1 MNKIISGDIK
11 FIIKKIKSVKNHLKK
26 SKILIIGGTGFI
38 GKWFLL
44 VLNEL
49 NKKENYKISVFLLT
63 RNEKKF
69 RKKFPEFAKFDS
81 ISFIEG
87 DLLNLKI
94 PYKNF
99 DYIIHAGSDLKVKNK
114 NEENYFNELTIGTKK
129 IFDLPNKNKNAK
141 ILFISSGAVYG
152 PVTNTK
158 PIKESDIMSSKFST
172 NDIYSLG
179 KTFAEI
185 YAQLY
190 TQLLGKKVIIA
201 RGFSFIGP
209 FQQFDRGFAITDFI
223 KMSVKNKNIFINNAE
238 NIYRSY
244 LYIADLI
251 VWLFIILINGKNGQ
265 AYNVG
270 SNKEISLKNLSKKIV
285 KITKS
290 RSKIILK
297 NNNSLNKK
305 NFYVPNTDL
314 ARKKLNLKVWTNL
327 DQSIDKTVCWFKS
340 YHL

>member
-1 MNKIISGDIK
+1 
-11 FIIKKIKSVKNHLKK
+11 
-26 SKILIIGGTGFI
+26 
-38 GKWFLL
+38 
-44 VLNEL
+44 
-49 NKKENYKISVFLLT
+49 
-63 RNEKKF
+63 
-69 RKKFPEFAKFDS
+69 
-81 ISFIEG
+81 
-87 DLLNLKI
+87 
-94 PYKNF
+94 
-99 DYIIHAGSDLKVKNK
+99 
-114 NEENYFNELTIGTKK
+114 
-129 IFDLPNKNKNAK
+129 
-141 ILFISSGAVYG
+141 
-152 PVTNTK
+152 
-158 PIKESDIMSSKFST
+158 
-172 NDIYSLG
+172 
-179 KTFAEI
+179 
-185 YAQLY
+185 
-190 TQLLGKKVIIA
+190 
-201 RGFSFIGP
+201 
-209 FQQFDRGFAITDFI
+209 
-223 KMSVKNKNIFINNAE
+223 MSVKNKNIFINNAE